1 LSDESPDL
9 RRLAR
14 GFVVAKMKIDETN
27 LAIIKHLREGR
38 KSFRKIAED
47 LSVTENTV
55 RARVNRLIEEG
66 VLDVTGLVNPQ
77 ALAGHRLVLVG
88 IKLSTM
94 ELVKKG
100 EEFSRLRGV
109 VSVCVVT
116 GRYDL
121 ILTVLLSDAYDLLQF
136 FTEEVSRIKDVQ
148 SAETFVVYKTINLKV
163 PYIL

>member
-1 LSDESPDL
+1 
-9 RRLAR
+9 
-14 GFVVAKMKIDETN
+14 MKIDETS

-38 KSFRKIAED
+38 KSFQKIAED
-47 LSVTENTV
+47 LSITENTV

-66 VLDVTGLVNPQ
+66 VLDITGLVDPE
-77 ALAGHRLVLVG
+77 AIPGHRLVLVG

-94 ELVKKG
+94 ELAKKG
-100 EEFSRLRGV
+100 EELSRLRGV

-121 ILTVLLSDAYDLLQF
+121 MLTVLLSDAYDLLQF
-136 FTEEVSRIKDVQ
+136 YTEEVSRMQDVQ
-148 SAETFVVYKTINLKV
+148 SAETFVVYKTFNLKV